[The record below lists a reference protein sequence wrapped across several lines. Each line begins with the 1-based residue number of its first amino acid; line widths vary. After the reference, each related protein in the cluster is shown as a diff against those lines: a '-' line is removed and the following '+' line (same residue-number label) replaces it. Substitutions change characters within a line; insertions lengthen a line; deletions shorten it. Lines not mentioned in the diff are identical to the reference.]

1 LRFIESKFTFL
12 REEQREL
19 WQPIITM
26 KISPRNV
33 RITLEISNLKA
44 MFDVNRFIAIVV
56 NFKHADRLDPQ
67 GDSRQNQFS
76 TIEIKRWILT
86 FSFKTNL
93 RLLLIDSFFFIVDM
107 QGDFMIVG
115 SFLYWVETDIYRN

>member
-1 LRFIESKFTFL
+1 
-12 REEQREL
+12 
-19 WQPIITM
+19 M